1 MEIILGYIAE
11 VLLARILFIAVMGV
25 IDIIMAIIWIIIFII
40 KSYFTGSV
48 YLD

>member
-40 KSYFTGSV
+40 KSYFTCS
-48 YLD
+48 D